1 MDVSN
6 FLTDFNQ
13 PQTKRSTQRTHKWTE
28 ADADAWRQSEPGN
41 ITLPTCLIT
50 PEHALTA
57 IKKRVKLRQ
66 SNRRRQ
72 FADRQPKVEGWWLK
86 AKGCWACRMWLGI
99 WSTCATLLPRHIDVL
114 PVQKV
119 NWLHSAWGNET
130 PKKKRINCSRSQ
142 TDFYL

>member
-28 ADADAWRQSEPGN
+28 ADADAWRQSEQEN

-57 IKKRVKLRQ
+57 IKKRVKLGQ

-72 FADRQPKVEGWWLK
+72 FADHQPKVEGQRLLGH
-86 AKGCWACRMWLGI
+86 AGCG
-99 WSTCATLLPRHIDVL
+99 
-114 PVQKV
+114 
-119 NWLHSAWGNET
+119 
-130 PKKKRINCSRSQ
+130 
-142 TDFYL
+142 